1 MLKAKNKA
9 AVLKYIK
16 NKKQTSVTSIYA
28 SNIIATKY
36 IAMKKTE
43 HR

>member
-9 AVLKYIK
+9 TVQKYVK

-28 SNIIATKY
+28 SNIATKY
-36 IAMKKTE
+36 IAIKKIE